1 MVGNINLSDVSR
13 WDKLHS
19 CPQSIPVA
27 LQFISIDLS
36 FLI

>member
-1 MVGNINLSDVSR
+1 MKPGDVSG
-13 WDKLHS
+13 WDKSHS
-19 CPQSIPVA
+19 CPQPVPVA